1 MHHQPDIDKIYLY
14 DKDPY
19 EPKYQLLISKREKV
33 DTDHRSNPKAFTKYS
48 NDMQDIY
55 KNIDD
60 YNPNKNR
67 KILIAFDNKIADMIS
82 NKKLNPVLTE

>member
-1 MHHQPDIDKIYLY
+1 
-14 DKDPY
+14 
-19 EPKYQLLISKREKV
+19 
-33 DTDHRSNPKAFTKYS
+33 
-48 NDMQDIY
+48 MQDIY

>member
-33 DTDHRSNPKAFTKYS
+33 DTDHRNNPKAFTKYS